1 VLAAVL
7 GILFQNSRI
16 LNAQDKPTVT
26 FGGYVDAYYSYDN
39 DKNGNLLRQFS
50 SISPNREEF
59 RLNIAQVNGSYL
71 ASNVRASLSVQY
83 GDIPAANWPS
93 SMQFIQ
99 QANAGFSPVKNLW
112 IDAGYFLTHIGAEGL
127 LPKDNFLS
135 SHALATYF
143 EPFYQSGVKISYDFS
158 PKFTACIH
166 LLNGYNVLADN
177 NKNKSAG
184 ITLDFKPNSKSEIIY
199 NNLFG
204 NEQPAG
210 SESKVRIYNNL
221 VFKYSLTKKLDFLA
235 GIDYAMQ
242 EKSKIADSTSSAS
255 VFSGLAALRYKFSKK
270 FSASIRGEMF
280 SDENAMLSG
289 IYADSDGKSTGLKA
303 SGVTLGLEYKP
314 AENVFVR
321 IETRYLNADSKLKI
335 FYNASTSRVEA
346 TLNMSVWF

>member
-1 VLAAVL
+1 
-7 GILFQNSRI
+7 
-16 LNAQDKPTVT
+16 
-26 FGGYVDAYYSYDN
+26 
-39 DKNGNLLRQFS
+39 
-50 SISPNREEF
+50 
-59 RLNIAQVNGSYL
+59 
-71 ASNVRASLSVQY
+71 
-83 GDIPAANWPS
+83 
-93 SMQFIQ
+93 
-99 QANAGFSPVKNLW
+99 
-112 IDAGYFLTHIGAEGL
+112 
-127 LPKDNFLS
+127 
-135 SHALATYF
+135 
-143 EPFYQSGVKISYDFS
+143 
-158 PKFTACIH
+158 

-199 NNLFG
+199 NNLIG

-255 VFSGLAALRYKFSKK
+255 VFSGLAAFRYKFSKK
-270 FSASIRGEMF
+270 FSASVRGEMF
-280 SDENAMLSG
+280 SDENGMLSG
-289 IYADSDGKSTGLKA
+289 IYVDSDGKSTGLKA

-335 FYNASTSRVEA
+335 FYNASTSRVET
-346 TLNMSVWF
+346 TLNTAVWF